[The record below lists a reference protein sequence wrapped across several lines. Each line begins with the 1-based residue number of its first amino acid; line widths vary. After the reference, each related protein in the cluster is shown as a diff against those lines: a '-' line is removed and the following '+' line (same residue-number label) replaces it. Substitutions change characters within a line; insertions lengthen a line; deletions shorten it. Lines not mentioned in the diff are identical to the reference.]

1 MSTTPCNQQA
11 GTKIVRRVY
20 LDAPDSTRAR
30 RASAGDVS
38 QLVTIRS
45 CAASEPGEIIQ
56 LRELKIHKLREQ
68 TIADSDDS
76 SSQAGTHVKMLEQLT
91 DKPLRC
97 RLQGSLGNFDVTMDC
112 PLAVV
117 LTPPDSLRKDRPAD
131 RERAP
136 AAHAAEPS
144 HDRFSVP
151 RCVGRAYLININVR
165 VSC

>member
-97 RLQGSLGNFDVTMDC
+97 RL
-112 PLAVV
+112 
-117 LTPPDSLRKDRPAD
+117 
-131 RERAP
+131 
-136 AAHAAEPS
+136 
-144 HDRFSVP
+144 
-151 RCVGRAYLININVR
+151 
-165 VSC
+165 